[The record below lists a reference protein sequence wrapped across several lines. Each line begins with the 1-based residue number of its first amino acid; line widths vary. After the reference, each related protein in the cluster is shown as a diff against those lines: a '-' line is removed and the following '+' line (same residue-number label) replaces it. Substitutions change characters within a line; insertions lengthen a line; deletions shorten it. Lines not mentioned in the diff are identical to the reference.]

1 MDILSLLWDLY
12 YMKMAKKMIKTKKE
26 LQKENKELRRI
37 CTKLFKIAESHS
49 NEIKRLRL
57 GIELYIKRS

>member
-1 MDILSLLWDLY
+1 
-12 YMKMAKKMIKTKKE
+12 MIKTKKE

-37 CTKLFKIAESHS
+37 CEKLFEIAESHS